1 MEQYVATATIT
12 TRTVN
17 AYKRYHE
24 ETKTKVKIKEINT
37 RTGWT
42 AWARVGAIAVD
53 IALSRFTIANELT
66 ATPILGPHTAVLATA
81 ERLAQ
86 LALRL
91 RVLPGQSDVSALGT
105 GAGGRAVHDGRCDGE
120 RGGAD
125 GPHRELG
132 LVLNG
137 GHGALAAIGVRGLA
151 VVASLQHVLKTK
163 RKKKEFQG

>member
-24 ETKTKVKIKEINT
+24 NKETKTKVKITEINT

-66 ATPILGPHTAVLATA
+66 ATPILGPHAAVPATA

-125 GPHRELG
+125 GPHGELRF
-132 LVLNG
+132 VLG
-137 GHGALAAIGVRGLA
+137 CGHGALAAIGVRGLA
-151 VVASLQHVLKTK
+151 VVASLQHVLKT
-163 RKKKEFQG
+163 